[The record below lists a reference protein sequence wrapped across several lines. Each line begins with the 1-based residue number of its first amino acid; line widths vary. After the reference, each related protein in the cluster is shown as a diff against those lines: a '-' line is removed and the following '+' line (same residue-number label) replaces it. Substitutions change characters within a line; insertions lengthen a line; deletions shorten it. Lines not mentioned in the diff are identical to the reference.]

1 MKSSIL
7 YFILIIVVLVGC
19 TKESEPSFDQVIN
32 QNEININQLK
42 KMATSSG
49 WRVSTKV
56 EAGDRTTPLTEG
68 EIKNFQKDLHKYSV
82 YPKMRE
88 EREVEVVPIG
98 NSYLFMLPFASEFST
113 KAASSGSV
121 MAYATY
127 GYCFFNKCNRIPI
140 KVCYDLDSN
149 GRLIYAFGGVSSG
162 IEDLDCQKLV
172 YCNTAYYEC
181 SWSSDTVYLKLWL
194 TQAVYRCW
202 NGNLSDITFI
212 DEKCL
217 MSTGSVNIKTG
228 AGGFDTREIGKD
240 EWPPII
246 TTGL

>member
-1 MKSSIL
+1 
-7 YFILIIVVLVGC
+7 
-19 TKESEPSFDQVIN
+19 
-32 QNEININQLK
+32 
-42 KMATSSG
+42 
-49 WRVSTKV
+49 
-56 EAGDRTTPLTEG
+56 
-68 EIKNFQKDLHKYSV
+68 
-82 YPKMRE
+82 
-88 EREVEVVPIG
+88 
-98 NSYLFMLPFASEFST
+98 MLLMDT
-113 KAASSGSV
+113 V
-121 MAYATY
+121 
-127 GYCFFNKCNRIPI
+127 FFNKCNRIPI